1 MTFFIKTF
9 GCQMNVND
17 AEKMRQVLIDK
28 GLAEVDS
35 EEAADIVIIN
45 SCAVRAKPEDKVF
58 SYAGRIA
65 KGKKIVVAGCV
76 AQVEKDR
83 VLKKNPAIDFVVGT
97 HQYYRIGD
105 IIDELSREK
114 QQRIKTEF
122 SPDWQELVPA
132 VSARES
138 RFSGF
143 ISIMEGCNNFCA
155 YCIVPY
161 TRGEEKYRPFERIV
175 EEAEYLAG
183 QGYKEITLLGQ
194 NVNNWQDRQRGM
206 RFPGLLDY
214 LAGHIDVR
222 WLRFITSY
230 PGYYDRELIQVMS
243 RHPRLARHIHF
254 PAQSGST
261 RILKKMNRS
270 YTRNQYLDIIHDFG
284 RQIPGIRF
292 SSDFIVGFP
301 GETEHDF
308 RMTLS
313 LLEKIRFESVFSF
326 IYSPRPNTSAGQME
340 DNLDLSMKKERL
352 YRLQAVQ
359 ERIQLEQNS
368 RLIGQVVEVLVTGKN
383 PRRSG
388 EMLGRTESYQVV
400 NFKANVRPGEIIF
413 ILIENVGP
421 YSLRGMEKKDK

>member
-1 MTFFIKTF
+1 MNFFIKTF

-17 AEKMRQVLIDK
+17 AEKMRHILVEK
-28 GLAEVDS
+28 GLVEVDS

-58 SYAGRIA
+58 SYAGRIG
-65 KGKKIVVAGCV
+65 KDKKIVVAGCV

-105 IIDELSREK
+105 IIDRLSEEK
-114 QQRIKTEF
+114 QRGIKTEF

-132 VSARES
+132 VSARDS
-138 RFSGF
+138 RVSGF

-161 TRGEEKYRPFERIV
+161 TRGEEKYRPFDRIV
-175 EEAEYLAG
+175 AEAEYLAD

-206 RFPGLLDY
+206 RFPGLLDF

-222 WLRFITSY
+222 WWRFITSY
-230 PGYYDRELIQVMS
+230 PGYYDRELIQVMA
-243 RHPRLARHIHF
+243 RHPRIARHIHF

-261 RILKKMNRS
+261 RILKKMNRT
-270 YTRNQYLDIIHDFG
+270 YTRSQYLAITRDFY
-284 RQIPGIRF
+284 RHIPGMRF

-308 RMTLS
+308 LMTLS
-313 LLEKIRFESVFSF
+313 LLEKVRFDSVFSF
-326 IYSPRPNTSAGQME
+326 IYSPRPNTRANQMP
-340 DNLDLSMKKERL
+340 DHQDLATKKERL
-352 YRLQAVQ
+352 YRLQAAQ
-359 ERIQLEQNS
+359 ERIQLEQNR
-368 RLIGQVVEVLVTGKN
+368 RLIGRVVEVLVTGKN
-383 PRRSG
+383 PRRTG
-388 EMLGRTESYQVV
+388 EMIGRTESYQVV
-400 NFKANVRPGEIIF
+400 NFKAAASPGEIKFIF
-413 ILIENVGP
+413 IENVGP
-421 YSLRGMEKKDK
+421 YSLRGREEEKL